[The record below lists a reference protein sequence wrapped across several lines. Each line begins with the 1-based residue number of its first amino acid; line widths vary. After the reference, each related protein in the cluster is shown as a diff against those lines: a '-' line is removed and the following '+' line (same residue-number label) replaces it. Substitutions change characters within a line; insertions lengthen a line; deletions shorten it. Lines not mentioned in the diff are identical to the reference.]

1 MICIGSVLVL
11 KEPWWTHNT
20 IKLHNKRHVQIEC
33 LNNNIFGS
41 IEQSI
46 VNVKDELNVAIN
58 EKLNHVTEQVV
69 ITKDMNSDIWFGIV

>member
-1 MICIGSVLVL
+1 MNIID
-11 KEPWWTHNT
+11 
-20 IKLHNKRHVQIEC
+20 KRNVQVEC
-33 LNNNIFGS
+33 LNNNKFIS

-69 ITKDMNSDIWFGIV
+69 ITKDMNSDIDLEK